1 MGRSIALAFADAG
14 ASVVVASRKVDA
26 CEAVAHEIRA
36 AGGDALAVACH
47 MGDDAAVRALVAA
60 TVERYGRLDCVV
72 NNAASP
78 LRLGVVGFDSALWQK
93 SIDVNLRGPLV
104 LIDAA
109 VEHLARSDCA
119 TVINVL
125 SVGGQRGSISLLGYG
140 SAKAALR
147 HATEAIAAEL
157 APRGIRVNAIVPGPF
172 KTHMMNTSN
181 DDFRDASI
189 ERTLLKRMA
198 EPDEIAGA
206 ALFLASRA
214 SSFVT
219 GSCVTVDGGLL
230 A

>member
-1 MGRSIALAFADAG
+1 MVTGRALS
-14 ASVVVASRKVDA
+14 ASVRGGSVAMGAGPSWLAARNSLGGPSVASA
-26 CEAVAHEIRA
+26 P
-36 AGGDALAVACH
+36 
-47 MGDDAAVRALVAA
+47 
-60 TVERYGRLDCVV
+60 
-72 NNAASP
+72 AASP